1 MNGYKTIIG
10 AAIAML
16 AAILSAA
23 GVDIGTIDM
32 PALGN
37 QLAGVIGGVIAI
49 YGRIVATKNLKSGE
63 ALK

>member
-37 QLAGVIGGVIAI
+37 QIAGVIGGVIAI
-49 YGRIVATKNLKSGE
+49 YGRIVATKNIKTGGSLS
-63 ALK
+63 